1 MAEDFRITRLEL
13 IETKG
18 KIRLA
23 EKGHKLLKQ
32 KRDVLVLEFF
42 KILKKAKDLRSE
54 MNSLMSKSFKAL
66 GMAEAYH
73 GVYEIE
79 NIALSVK
86 KAPNID
92 VTQKNVMGVRIP
104 EINSNYVSKTLLER
118 GYSIVGSSAK
128 IDETAGNFEKS
139 LELVIKLAETE
150 TALKRMI
157 KEIEKTKRR
166 VNALEYVMMPKLH
179 EKKKFI
185 ASSLDEMERGQF
197 VSLKAIKS
205 KMARNA
211 KTN

>member
-1 MAEDFRITRLEL
+1 MAEDVKTTRLEL

-42 KILKKAKDLRSE
+42 KIMKKAKDLRSE
-54 MNSLMSKSFKAL
+54 MNSLMSVSFKAL

-128 IDETAGNFEKS
+128 IDETSSNFEKS

-150 TALKRMI
+150 TALKR
-157 KEIEKTKRR
+157 
-166 VNALEYVMMPKLH
+166 
-179 EKKKFI
+179 
-185 ASSLDEMERGQF
+185 
-197 VSLKAIKS
+197 
-205 KMARNA
+205 
-211 KTN
+211 